1 MLTDAFLA
9 RLDALR
15 LAVRGAAQG
24 GAGGARRSRALGA
37 SAEFSDFREYA
48 PGDDIRR
55 LDWNAYARFDRLFL
69 KLFQE
74 EREAAVTVLLDCSGS
89 MAAKWETACKAAE
102 ALSYLALIGGDRARL
117 CFLSEEGPR
126 PAPFFAG
133 RAAYPRF
140 AQTLAR
146 EAPAGALVL
155 AECLKRVEPCPPGLS
170 LLITDGYQEG
180 GLGPALD
187 LLRYRRQECAV
198 VHVLSPQ
205 ETRPQAEGA
214 LRLKDAEGGP
224 DLELSADG
232 PALRAYEAALQ
243 DFLRS
248 ARGDCARRG
257 APYLLLT
264 GDAPFEQAFPSALA
278 QSALMG

>member
-1 MLTDAFLA
+1 M
-9 RLDALR
+9 
-15 LAVRGAAQG
+15 
-24 GAGGARRSRALGA
+24 
-37 SAEFSDFREYA
+37 
-48 PGDDIRR
+48 
-55 LDWNAYARFDRLFL
+55 
-69 KLFQE
+69 
-74 EREAAVTVLLDCSGS
+74 
-89 MAAKWETACKAAE
+89 
-102 ALSYLALIGGDRARL
+102 
-117 CFLSEEGPR
+117 
-126 PAPFFAG
+126 
-133 RAAYPRF
+133 
-140 AQTLAR
+140 
-146 EAPAGALVL
+146 L

-205 ETRPQAEGA
+205 EMRPQAEGA

>member
-1 MLTDAFLA
+1 M
-9 RLDALR
+9 
-15 LAVRGAAQG
+15 
-24 GAGGARRSRALGA
+24 
-37 SAEFSDFREYA
+37 
-48 PGDDIRR
+48 
-55 LDWNAYARFDRLFL
+55 
-69 KLFQE
+69 
-74 EREAAVTVLLDCSGS
+74 
-89 MAAKWETACKAAE
+89 
-102 ALSYLALIGGDRARL
+102 
-117 CFLSEEGPR
+117 
-126 PAPFFAG
+126 
-133 RAAYPRF
+133 
-140 AQTLAR
+140 
-146 EAPAGALVL
+146 
-155 AECLKRVEPCPPGLS
+155 
-170 LLITDGYQEG
+170 ITDGYQEV

-187 LLRYRRQECAV
+187 LLHYRRQECAV

-205 ETRPQAEGA
+205 EMRPQAEGA